1 MKPLLS
7 ILIVCVIVLGISAQK
22 PVKDASPTPTPER
35 SRAIV
40 ALLNDARL
48 AAPELAV
55 DTLLKV
61 VETKKVTDPVWRK
74 EIIDEALRTIDEV
87 QYAMPMRPA
96 YGGKVERNNELNS
109 TEEYVRVAGYGA
121 KLDRL
126 SFKGRVITLLL
137 ETDKPRAKQMIFQMG
152 GDLKLKPRTC
162 EDALVYGPEG
172 IYDVVGKV
180 ARAVFTDQ
188 QVQEGQRALFV
199 APWIENIETPRQIYA
214 ALSLVQQ
221 MQGSPAERQI
231 LFNAASRA
239 IDRNFK
245 DDRSFTY
252 SWEAIASRVGKLTE
266 GEPDP
271 HKSDISNS
279 FRGML
284 LKNLRGP
291 RCKDNEIKKNEPLP
305 DYIEAVN
312 KVLGDKPITFED
324 ISTAEYVGTAKLV
337 NIVKKSSAT
346 RKFREEL
353 FAVRDQNIVDGKSV
367 NHDVNDIG
375 WAGRVNELIDR
386 VLSFEGADGETETEL
401 LFIKAGFVGAMMSGV
416 DPGDLRKSLVR
427 KYLRLLAGSKLQKTS
442 FIEWRFWIRDAER
455 MAADSFDEIAAEFP
469 NPNLKAIVAARKLLD
484 APVKTETAAPEKGPS
499 ANTPRP
505 ANEEDML

>member
-1 MKPLLS
+1 MLLTISSFRNSIVLLS
-7 ILIVCVIVLGISAQK
+7 FFTCVPCTLAQK
-22 PVKDASPTPTPER
+22 AAPTPER
-35 SRAIV
+35 NREIV
-40 ALLNDARL
+40 MLLNDARL

-55 DTLLKV
+55 DTFLKV
-61 VETKKVTDPVWRK
+61 VESKKVTDPAWRK
-74 EIIDEALRTIDEV
+74 EIIDEALRMIDDV
-87 QYAMPMRPA
+87 QYPMSMRPA

-109 TEEYVRVAGYGA
+109 TEEYVRVIAYGA

-152 GDLKLKPRTC
+152 GDFGLKPRSC

-180 ARAVFTDQ
+180 AKAVFSDQ

-221 MQGSPAERQI
+221 MQGSAAERQI

-252 SWEAIASRVGKLTE
+252 SWEGIALRIGKLTE

-271 HKSDISNS
+271 HKSDITNS
-279 FRGML
+279 FRGMM
-284 LKNLRGP
+284 LKNLRGT
-291 RCKDNEIKKNEPLP
+291 RCKDNEIKKDEPLP
-305 DYIEAVN
+305 DYLEAAN
-312 KVLGDKPITFED
+312 KILGDKPITFED

-337 NIVKKSSAT
+337 NIVKKSSGA

-353 FAVRDQNIVDGKSV
+353 LTVRDQKIVDNKV
-367 NHDVNDIG
+367 ANHDVNDIE
-375 WAGRVNELIDR
+375 WAGRVNEFIDR
-386 VLSFEGADGETETEL
+386 VLSFEGTDSETESEM
-401 LFIKAGFVGAMMSGV
+401 LFIRAGFVGAMMSGISA
-416 DPGDLRKSLVR
+416 GDLRNSVVR
-427 KYLRLLAGSKLQKTS
+427 KYVRLLAGSKLQKTS
-442 FIEWRFWIRDAER
+442 FIEWRFWIADAER
-455 MAADSFDEIAAEFP
+455 MAPESFYEIAAEFP
-469 NPNLKAIVAARKLLD
+469 NPNLKVMVAANRLLKE
-484 APVKTETAAPEKGPS
+484 APKP
-499 ANTPRP
+499 TPTP
-505 ANEEDML
+505 TPVPTPKP